1 MGNLEKNFFI
11 DELENNY
18 GSINEL
24 SNKIVS
30 GDIRTLSR
38 CITLSESSR
47 EDHQFFARAILEKIL
62 PMTGNSLR
70 IGISGPPGVGKSTF
84 IETFGLFLI
93 ERGKK
98 IAVLA
103 VDPSSS
109 KSGGSILGD
118 KTRMERLSQSKNAF
132 IRPTP
137 AGETLGGV
145 SRHTRE
151 ALLLCE
157 ASGYDTIIVETVGVG
172 QSEAKVS
179 NMIDIFFLLISPGG
193 GDELQGIKRGIV
205 ELADLI
211 IVNKADGS
219 LKTDA
224 EKIAIDYNSAV
235 KLLRPKV
242 NNWITRVATC
252 SALEQ
257 KGIEE
262 IWSITEEYILK
273 FGQKNNI
280 FNHRKEQ
287 FQKWLREE
295 INQNLNKQIY
305 SDKKINDLIEFY
317 ENKVLI
323 GEVLP
328 SVAAYEIVKKFL
340 KK

>member
-1 MGNLEKNFFI
+1 MKNFFSLSH
-11 DELENNY
+11 LEKEY
-18 GSINEL
+18 GSIRDL
-24 SNKIVS
+24 SKKILS

-47 EDHQFFARAILEKIL
+47 EDHQFFSRSVLEKVL
-62 PMTGNSLR
+62 PMTGKSLR

-84 IETFGLFLI
+84 IETFGTFLVDK
-93 ERGKK
+93 GKK

-118 KTRMERLSQSKNAF
+118 KTRMERLSQSDSAF
-132 IRPTP
+132 IRPSP

-172 QSEAKVS
+172 QSEATVS
-179 NMIDIFFLLISPGG
+179 NMIDIFILLISPGG

-211 IVNKADGS
+211 IVNKADGLLRS
-219 LKTDA
+219 EA
-224 EKIAIDYNSAV
+224 ENIAREYNSAV
-235 KLLRPKV
+235 KLLRPKI
-242 NNWITRVATC
+242 NKWNTRVVTC
-252 SALEQ
+252 SALEN

-262 IWSITEEYILK
+262 IWSITEEFFKK
-273 FGQKNNI
+273 FDQESDLSA
-280 FNHRKEQ
+280 HRKEQ

-295 INQNLNKQIY
+295 ITQNLNKQIY
-305 SDKKINDLIEFY
+305 SDKKINDLITIY
-317 ENKVLI
+317 EKKVLI

-328 SVAAYEIVKKFL
+328 SAAAYEIVKNFL